1 MRTIKR
7 HALIAAL
14 FALAPFL
21 AWRIAEAC
29 APVFAVAVFHYK
41 RHPDLPRAQFIN
53 GNLGVIQ
60 PTWARSYLIL
70 SYRHLAGIGLDAA
83 ERDQARDYY
92 KDRDTQWWDRTGTD
106 WFARWRAARAR
117 VPGIAH
123 PPIPLTTDGKFAFD
137 PTTNS
142 FTLNCAEDAY
152 RNAVYTLENRAR
164 RFGVTSPAVREWTS
178 GQNAVFANCSEPGKA
193 MPAPAASSAPAVIV
207 ADRAYQIAAAHFYAR
222 HTAEARRR
230 FAEIARDANSPWSTI
245 SHYLVLRTIVRAGK
259 PDSAVATEAQAILAD
274 PKLAAIHSIT
284 ANLLDRHAVE
294 QDDLTYFHLLG
305 RLLARRGQGN
315 GLRDSLWNYTQLYD
329 HFIGEADPNPV
340 YIGGR
345 SNKPADSA
353 PFANNE
359 LSTWIFHLQGSTPA
373 SGRIALER
381 WQRTRSLPWLIAA
394 LTHANAATA
403 NSSGLIEAARAEPPA
418 SPGYFTAAYHMNRL
432 LIESGDKPAAREGID
447 KLLAISTL
455 DASSASRFRDLR
467 LIASPNLTEFLR
479 FAVRRP
485 LLITDTEDLAE
496 APQRNDWFKDLLDRY
511 PSHEPRLTG
520 DAATLIN
527 HQVPQRLLTEA
538 ALDAALPARVQRE
551 FLMTAFTRAAL
562 LDLEA
567 PAIAKALAHV
577 DPKLTPLIKPY
588 LDAPTPED
596 RRFAAAF
603 LLLHQPEANPLIGAG
618 ITRDTAPGRLDSYR
632 DNWWCPLDKL
642 PDSKRPGFWFERFEE
657 SRPVRPMP
665 APAFLSAKDLAETTA
680 EHRRLA
686 GQPSSIDFLGG
697 AVLAYAATHPNDP
710 RLPEALHLTVR
721 GARVSCSGKDSW
733 KTTRAAFRLLHA
745 RFPKSTWA
753 RKTETWWR
761 D

>member
-1 MRTIKR
+1 MKR
-7 HALIAAL
+7 RALIAAL
-14 FALAPFL
+14 FALVPFL

-29 APVFAVAVFHYK
+29 APVFAVAVFHFK

-70 SYRHLAGIGLDAA
+70 SYRYLSGIGLDSA

-106 WFARWRAARAR
+106 WYVRWQKARDR
-117 VPGIAH
+117 VPGIAY
-123 PPIPLTTDGKFAFD
+123 PVLPMATQGKFAFD
-137 PTTNS
+137 EKSNS
-142 FTLNCAEDAY
+142 FSLNCAEDAY
-152 RNAVYTLENRAR
+152 RNAVYTLENRTR
-164 RFGVTSPAVREWTS
+164 RFGLASAAVREWTT
-178 GQNAVFANCSEPGKA
+178 GQNAVFANCSGLTRVIPG
-193 MPAPAASSAPAVIV
+193 PAAAGLPGLIL
-207 ADRAYQIAAAHFYAR
+207 ADRTYQIAAAHFYAKDY
-222 HTAEARRR
+222 AEARRR
-230 FAEIARDANSPWSTI
+230 FAEIARDANSPWSEI
-245 SHYLVLRTIVRAGK
+245 SRYLVIRTLLRSGDPPSSDLV
-259 PDSAVATEAQAILAD
+259 TEAQAILAN
-274 PKLAAIHSIT
+274 PKLTAIHSIT

-315 GLRDSLWNYTQLYD
+315 GLRDSLWNYNQLYD
-329 HFIGEADPNPV
+329 HFIGDADPNPV
-340 YIGGR
+340 YDWDR
-345 SNKPADSA
+345 TNKPANSA
-353 PFANNE
+353 PFADNE
-359 LSTWIFHLQGSTPA
+359 LSTWIFHLQRSTPA
-373 SGRIALER
+373 SGRLALER

-403 NSSGLIEAARAEPPA
+403 NSSGLLEAARTLPPA
-418 SPGYFTAAYHMNRL
+418 SPGYFTAAYHVNRL

-467 LIASPNLTEFLR
+467 LVASPNLTEFLR

-496 APQRNDWFKDLLDRY
+496 VPQRNDWFKDLLDRY

-538 ALDAALPARVQRE
+538 ALDSTLPAPIQRE

-567 PAIAKALAHV
+567 SALAQTLGTV
-577 DPKLTPLIKPY
+577 DPKLTPLTKRY

-642 PDSKRPGFWFERFEE
+642 PDAKRPGYWFERFEE
-657 SRPVRPMP
+657 SRPARPTL
-665 APAFLSAKDLAETTA
+665 APAFLSPQDLAETTA

-686 GQPSSIDFLGG
+686 TQPSSIDFLGG

-745 RFPKSTWA
+745 HFPNSTWA
-753 RKTETWWR
+753 RKTQTWWR
-761 D
+761 DY